1 MLILY
6 LAQFLYMYIKDKK
19 AVDRLKTFR
28 TKSLSRLSSF
38 NENEAAD
45 DKKKT
50 RLAEAIEKKRLQLE
64 KEIGNAQVW
73 QFGGGCCG
81 GLYRTGPGSWKGE
94 ALYKKNPPVSPLS
107 GIGHLMWACIVP
119 AYQARPR

>member
-81 GLYRTGPGSWKGE
+81 GRPIRTVGPEPLHPHVCGPHV
-94 ALYKKNPPVSPLS
+94 ALEVGDENWYCTET
-107 GIGHLMWACIVP
+107 I
-119 AYQARPR
+119 